1 MSINL
6 YHHTSSFQ
14 CPLTSSVKRDIETYF
29 HFYLTLSLHPLLLWI
44 NGMTALLCICI
55 ANKLCM
61 TNTCLGALYRSQY
74 AELGFHIHP
83 LVWMD
88 LGSLFLLRKAPL
100 CFPGSPMFG
109 NILLWHLQLNGDS
122 SGYKMFPSLWL
133 APGSFKHCYLVGHS
147 IPDKKWRIWNPL
159 SHDWVMHKF
168 SLFSVLAL
176 LSCFDRIYFEFEFFI
191 SCSLEYRNLTSG
203 SDSFKFF
210 CSVVVNVHFIFITSL
225 FFSPT
230 HCKSTT
236 HQ

>member
-1 MSINL
+1 MSCLNHFFLIFTILLFLVFLVIRTNPWIMSINL

-14 CPLTSSVKRDIETYF
+14 CPLRSSVKRDIETYF

-55 ANKLCM
+55 TNKLCM
-61 TNTCLGALYRSQY
+61 TNTCLGALYHSQY
-74 AELGFHIHP
+74 VESGFNIHP

-100 CFPGSPMFG
+100 CFPGSPLFG
-109 NILLWHLQLNGDS
+109 NIFLWHLQLNGDS

-147 IPDKKWRIWNPL
+147 NTDKKWCLRNPL

-176 LSCFDRIYFEFEFFI
+176 LSFFDRIYFEFEFFI
-191 SCSLEYRNLTSG
+191 SCSLEYRKSNLR
-203 SDSFKFF
+203 
-210 CSVVVNVHFIFITSL
+210 IWL
-225 FFSPT
+225 L
-230 HCKSTT
+230 
-236 HQ
+236 

>member
-14 CPLTSSVKRDIETYF
+14 CPLTSSLKRAIETYF
-29 HFYLTLSLHPLLLWI
+29 HFYLTLCLHPLLLWI
-44 NGMTALLCICI
+44 DGMTALLCICI
-55 ANKLCM
+55 TNKLCM

-74 AELGFHIHP
+74 VELGFNIHP

-109 NILLWHLQLNGDS
+109 NL
-122 SGYKMFPSLWL
+122 SLWL

-147 IPDKKWRIWNPL
+147 ITDKKWRIWNPL

-168 SLFSVLAL
+168 SLFSVLTL
-176 LSCFDRIYFEFEFFI
+176 LSFFDRIYFEFEFFI

-210 CSVVVNVHFIFITSL
+210 CSVVVNVRFIFITSL

-230 HCKSTT
+230 HCKSTIL
-236 HQ
+236 QILLKIIF